1 MTTESPFL
9 ALARR
14 LALIA
19 AAALALGGCASMSM
33 PGSDYPRPLT
43 LALQNPETTKLG
55 AQVEQLAKAH
65 APLSG
70 FRLLP
75 VGPDGFIMRAQLA
88 AAAERTLDVQ
98 YFIIQMDSTGRLFAG
113 ELLQAAERGVR
124 VRLLLDDSNVAGRES
139 EILSLAAHP
148 NIEVRSFN
156 PFRYRGSFFPLR
168 LFEFAVNN
176 RRLDYRM
183 HNKLFVADN
192 QLAIAGGRNIGDE
205 YFQVGGDFEFGDYD
219 VVAAGP
225 IVRSLSQAFD
235 SYWNSS
241 ISIPVQALSGQPPQA
256 ALEAL
261 RRTIEA
267 ERRELAH
274 QEFVRRA
281 SRGEPLDSILSG
293 ALPLTW
299 ANARVVVDDPEKAR
313 VVRGELIGRLM
324 QRPVADATS
333 ASATELIMVSPYLI
347 PGDTGMRIFREL
359 REKNVRVRI
368 LTNSLESTDVI
379 GAHAAY
385 TNYRDDLLDAGVELY
400 EVRPVLGKPG
410 GSGGTIQRRSTGHF
424 ALHAKTFVFDRNRLF
439 IGSMNFD
446 QRSLHLNTELG
457 LIIDSPD
464 LAHEV
469 AARFESIVRPANS
482 YRLLWKRDP
491 ATGSRRLAWR
501 TENDKNMV
509 EYDEEP
515 ASCSLQRIHSNLLA
529 LLPLE
534 QEY

>member
-1 MTTESPFL
+1 
-9 ALARR
+9 
-14 LALIA
+14 
-19 AAALALGGCASMSM
+19 MSM

-55 AQVEQLAKAH
+55 VQVEQLAKAQ

-98 YFIIQMDSTGRLFAG
+98 YFIIQMDSTGRLFTG

-124 VRLLLDDSNVAGRES
+124 VRLLLDDSNTGGREAES
-139 EILSLAAHP
+139 LALAAHP

-156 PFRYRGSFFPLR
+156 PFRYRGDFYPLR
-168 LFEFAVNN
+168 MFEFAVNN

-192 QLAIAGGRNIGDE
+192 ELAIAGGRNIGDE

-241 ISIPVQALSGQPPQA
+241 IAIPVQALSGQPPQDA
-256 ALEAL
+256 IEGL
-261 RRTIEA
+261 RRKIEA

-274 QEFVRRA
+274 QDFVRRA
-281 SRGEPLDSILSG
+281 ARGEPLDSILSG

-299 ANARVVVDDPEKAR
+299 ASARVVVDDPEKAR
-313 VVRGELIGRLM
+313 VVKGELIGRLM
-324 QRPVADATS
+324 QRSVADA
-333 ASATELIMVSPYLI
+333 ASAAGTELIMVSPYLI
-347 PGDTGMRIFREL
+347 PGDTGMRLFREL
-359 REKNVRVRI
+359 RERNVRVRV
-368 LTNSLESTDVI
+368 LTNSLESNDVLA
-379 GAHAAY
+379 AHAAY
-385 TNYRDDLLDAGVELY
+385 TNYRDDLLDAGLNLRM
-400 EVRPVLGKPG
+400 RPVLGVPG
-410 GSGGTIQRRSTGHF
+410 GSGGRIQRRSTGHF

-439 IGSMNFD
+439 VGSMNFD

-469 AARFESIVRPANS
+469 AARFESIVQPANS
-482 YRLLWKRDP
+482 YQLLWKRDP

-501 TENDKNMV
+501 TENDKKMV
-509 EYDEEP
+509 EYDDEP
-515 ASCSLQRIHSNLLA
+515 ASCSSAADPFEPAGVAAAGTGILSLKIAASRPCAGACLTCSSWK
-529 LLPLE
+529 PR
-534 QEY
+534 